1 LVNWSYIISSV
12 SDQHSLWNTEEPAC
26 RKKKRKEKK
35 ETKRKKT
42 EKGETAL
49 SFMGERG
56 KRKGIT

>member
-1 LVNWSYIISSV
+1 VFQISIPFGIQKN
-12 SDQHSLWNTEEPAC
+12 QHVE
-26 RKKKRKEKK
+26 KRKEKK